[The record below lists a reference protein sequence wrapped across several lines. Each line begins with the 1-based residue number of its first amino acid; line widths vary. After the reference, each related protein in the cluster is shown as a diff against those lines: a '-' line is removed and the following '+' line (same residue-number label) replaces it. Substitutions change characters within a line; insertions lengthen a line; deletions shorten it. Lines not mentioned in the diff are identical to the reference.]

1 MMSIPIVDV
10 QAIGLSE
17 TGEPSKESIR
27 HVASQ
32 VHQAFSDIGFAY
44 VINHGFPKE
53 QVLAIHQKSL
63 EFFKL
68 PLNVKEKY
76 KRSLPF
82 GLEGYLSSDKEIL
95 QPGVLQEMKEMYEV
109 IKIDTAFPVEEDV
122 PGFKQACVDFLD
134 SSRALSRRFLRVLAV
149 ALGQENDI
157 FLKNH
162 CFNTIY
168 NTLTTLRMLH
178 YPPVE
183 GILKRNTVRCGE
195 HSDYGTMTFLFQ
207 DNVGGLELKLRTGEW
222 ISATPLE
229 DSILV
234 NIADMMTIWT
244 DGLYKATRHRVSV
257 PKEKAERR
265 RSRSSIAFFV
275 NPDDDVVVEPLNGS
289 KKFPSVKFKDY
300 LYDKFKNT
308 LQY

>member
-1 MMSIPIVDV
+1 MMSIPVVDV
-10 QAIGLSE
+10 QTIGLSE
-17 TGEPSKESIR
+17 TAEPSKESIR
-27 HVASQ
+27 HVATQ
-32 VHQAFSDIGFAY
+32 VHQAFSEIGFAY
-44 VINHGFPKE
+44 VINHGFPME

-76 KRSLPF
+76 NRSLPC

-95 QPGVLQEMKEMYEV
+95 QPGVSQEMKEMYEV
-109 IKIDTAFPVEEDV
+109 VKTDTAFPVEEEV

-134 SSRALSRRFLRVLAV
+134 SCRALSRRFLRVLAV
-149 ALGQENDI
+149 ALGQEDDI

-162 CFNTIY
+162 SFNTKY

-183 GILKRNTVRCGE
+183 GILKPNTVRCGE

-207 DNVGGLELKLRTGEW
+207 DNVGGLELKSRTGEW

-234 NIADMMTIWT
+234 NIGDMMTIWT
-244 DGLYKATRHRVSV
+244 DGLYKATRHRVLV
-257 PKEKAERR
+257 PKEEAERQ

-275 NPDDDVVVEPLNGS
+275 NPDDAVIVEPLNGS
-289 KKFPSVKFKDY
+289 KNFPSVKFKDY
-300 LYDKFKNT
+300 LNDKFKNT